1 MDPSS
6 STSLSDWK
14 LDVRFED
21 GKRYHDMPEGTHCWE
36 QVERLGEG
44 TCGEVWKEQCL
55 SDNFSSSSVF
65 RAVKHIDKR
74 RGRWTHTS
82 KREIKALTTFSD
94 NNVVEVSLEA
104 TRYRRD
110 FQGAAGEPKEPEAA
124 SITGQIAQALLYMHS
139 KNFIHR
145 DLKPLNILVSHPGP
159 AWHVKVADFG
169 LTRDLSDGITGTHQ
183 IGTNGYMAPEMWDT
197 SQSYTSAIDVWALG
211 AITFCMLA
219 GSPPFLNPM
228 TLPDYRKDPTLF
240 PTSRLRSS
248 TEPCRGFITG
258 AMAANPEER
267 LTVEEALK
275 HYWLSKS
282 KNTVCR

>member
-1 MDPSS
+1 MRTERSSSTAVIMDPSS

-94 NNVVEVSLEA
+94 NNVVEVSDVNIILHWNAEIKKREFS
-104 TRYRRD
+104 T
-110 FQGAAGEPKEPEAA
+110 GNTLCSSLAGLRT
-124 SITGQIAQALLYMHS
+124 IC
-139 KNFIHR
+139 
-145 DLKPLNILVSHPGP
+145 
-159 AWHVKVADFG
+159 
-169 LTRDLSDGITGTHQ
+169 
-183 IGTNGYMAPEMWDT
+183 IGT
-197 SQSYTSAIDVWALG
+197 
-211 AITFCMLA
+211 
-219 GSPPFLNPM
+219 
-228 TLPDYRKDPTLF
+228 
-240 PTSRLRSS
+240 SRWNSSS
-248 TEPCRGFITG
+248 TVTC
-258 AMAANPEER
+258 N
-267 LTVEEALK
+267 
-275 HYWLSKS
+275 
-282 KNTVCR
+282 NT